1 MIRYAYQPLDV
12 PPPGETV
19 EELLEHFGMSQAE
32 LARRM
37 GRPQKTINE
46 IILGKA
52 AITHETA
59 LQLERVLGTP
69 AHFWLNGEARYR
81 EFLARQEDE
90 QRLRE
95 QVDWVKKFPIG
106 AMTELGWLTVDEDP
120 LHQLQALLAFFGIA
134 GPEQFTE
141 LREAQHGVFRK
152 TQKLEN
158 DHYALAA
165 WLRRGEIV
173 AQEIGCHSF
182 DKHQFRAT
190 LQTVRALTLRP
201 FDEARNALVTACAQ
215 SGVAVVLTPELP
227 KIHLS
232 GVARWLTPQKALIQ
246 LTCRYKRADHFWF
259 SFFHEAGH
267 LVLHQKSRI
276 FIDTDSYEGEEE
288 GQANRF
294 AQNELIPPHAYQKFR
309 TQGRPT
315 ADAIKCFAT
324 EIGIAPGIVVGRLQH
339 DDGNYQLF
347 NHLRQ
352 AIAF

>member
-1 MIRYAYQPLDV
+1 MIRYEYQPSDV

-19 EELLEHFGMSQAE
+19 EELLDHFGMSQAE

-95 QVDWVKKFPIG
+95 QVAWVKNFPVREM
-106 AMTELGWLTVDEDP
+106 AALGWLAAQEDP

-134 GPEQFTE
+134 GPEQFHE
-141 LREAQHGVFRK
+141 LRETQHAVFRK
-152 TQKLEN
+152 TQKFEN
-158 DHYALAA
+158 DHCALAA
-165 WLRRGEIV
+165 WLRRGEII
-173 AQEIGCHSF
+173 AQGIECPPF
-182 DKHQFRAT
+182 DKNQFRTT
-190 LQTVRALTLRP
+190 LHQVRALTLHS
-201 FDEARNALVTACAQ
+201 FDEARRALIDLCAQ

-227 KIHLS
+227 KTRVS

-246 LTCRYKRADHFWF
+246 LTCRYKRADNFWF

-267 LVLHQKSRI
+267 LLLHQKSRI

-288 GQANRF
+288 VQANRF
-294 AQNELIPPHAYQKFR
+294 AQNELIPPAVYQKFR
-309 TQGRPT
+309 SQGRPS
-315 ADAIKCFAT
+315 ADAIKRFAV
-324 EIGIAPGIVVGRLQH
+324 EIGVAPGIVVGRLQH
-339 DDGNYQLF
+339 DDGNYQNF

-352 AIAF
+352 PITF

>member
-1 MIRYAYQPLDV
+1 MIRYEYQPSDV

-95 QVDWVKKFPIG
+95 QVAWVKNFPLR
-106 AMTELGWLTVDEDP
+106 AMIELGWLAAQEEP

-134 GPEQFTE
+134 GPEQFHE

-152 TQKLEN
+152 TQKFED
-158 DHYALAA
+158 DHFALAA
-165 WLRRGEIV
+165 WLRRGELL
-173 AQEIGCHSF
+173 AQEIECHSF
-182 DKHQFRAT
+182 DKAQFRTT
-190 LQTVRALTLRP
+190 LQGVRALTTRP
-201 FDEARNALVTACAQ
+201 FDEVRDELVTVCSQ

-227 KIHLS
+227 KTHIS

-246 LTCRYKRADHFWF
+246 LTCRYNRADSFWF

-267 LVLHQKSRI
+267 LLLHGKSRI

-288 GQANRF
+288 EEANRF
-294 AQNELIPPHAYQKFR
+294 AQNELIPAHTYQKWR
-309 TQGRPT
+309 AQGRPST
-315 ADAIKCFAT
+315 DAIKRFAAD
-324 EIGIAPGIVVGRLQH
+324 IGIATGIVVGRLQH
-339 DDGNYQLF
+339 DDRNYQNF

-352 AIAF
+352 PISF